1 MIGFH
6 AAPALAEA
14 VSRQRSLS
22 MHNSKDHHMPTKR
35 MHFLVALVIALP
47 GVALAQTQRETRS
60 ADGEYCKALARK
72 YNSLL
77 PAIAAPVAENALI
90 ASDCASDP
98 TRTIAT
104 LEAKMK
110 ASHFDLPPRQEFAA
124 GH

>member
-1 MIGFH
+1 
-6 AAPALAEA
+6 
-14 VSRQRSLS
+14 
-22 MHNSKDHHMPTKR
+22 MPIKR
-35 MHFLVALVIALP
+35 LYLLVALAIALP
-47 GVALAQTQRETRS
+47 GVALARTQGETRS

-77 PAIAAPVAENALI
+77 PSIAAPVAANALI
-90 ASDCASDP
+90 ASECDSDP
-98 TRTIAT
+98 TRAITT